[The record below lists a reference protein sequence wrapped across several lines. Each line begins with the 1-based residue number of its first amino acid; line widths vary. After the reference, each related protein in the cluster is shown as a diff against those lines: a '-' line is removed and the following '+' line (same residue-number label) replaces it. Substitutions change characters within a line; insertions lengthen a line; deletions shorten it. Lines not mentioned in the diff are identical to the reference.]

1 MFHPLVLAL
10 LALYAIL
17 ALATL
22 VFQLRRREG
31 FGKPW
36 MRVVRY
42 TVWTLLWWLYWPIQ
56 HGLTDTVLMLRDA
69 LPGPARRRGQDGAGR
84 S

>member
-1 MFHPLVLAL
+1 MPHALLLAL
-10 LALYAIL
+10 LGAYGIF

-31 FGKPW
+31 VGKRW
-36 MRVVRY
+36 MRVTRY
-42 TVWTLLWWLYWPIQ
+42 TVWTLLWWLYWPVQ
-56 HGLTDTVLMLRDA
+56 HGLTDSLLMLRDA
-69 LPGPARRRGQDGAGR
+69 LRGRNQDSIGR